1 MKEIIEKEAI
11 RRTAL
16 FQQAIELIAP
26 ITQTVKT
33 AKENKAIAGLHLY
46 PPDRRGMT
54 TVRGLLLCRTFHYS
68 GDRRRRRYV
77 LSISPSQGTIFIALE
92 EGYDMSEDDLA
103 QYEHAVDVVW
113 ENTYYQDK
121 RPTIDHLRQ
130 MIEEALITDA
140 VEIRA
145 KLGPRGV

>member
-16 FQQAIELIAP
+16 FQQAIELMAP
-26 ITQTVKT
+26 ITQIVKS
-33 AKENKAIAGLHLY
+33 AKECKAIAGLHLF

-54 TVRGLLLCRTFHYS
+54 SVQGLLLCRLFHYN
-68 GDRRRRRYV
+68 GGRRRRRYW
-77 LSISPSQGTIFIALE
+77 LSVSPSEKSIFIALE
-92 EGYDMSEDDLA
+92 EGYLMDDEDA
-103 QYEHAVDVVW
+103 VQYQDDVDVIW
-113 ENTYYQDK
+113 ENTYYEDK
-121 RPTIDHLRQ
+121 TPRIAQLKE

-140 VEIRA
+140 VEIRV

>member
-16 FQQAIELIAP
+16 FQQAIELMAP
-26 ITQTVKT
+26 ITQMVKK
-33 AKENKAIAGLHLY
+33 AKENKAIAGLHLF

-54 TVRGLLLCRTFHYS
+54 SVQGTLLCRTFHYD
-68 GDRRRRRYV
+68 GGRRRRLYW
-77 LSISPSQGTIFIALE
+77 LSVSPSEKSIFIALKDGYFLDDE
-92 EGYDMSEDDLA
+92 EA
-103 QYEHAVDVVW
+103 VQYQDNIDVIW
-113 ENTYYQDK
+113 ENTYYEDK
-121 RPTIDHLRQ
+121 APRIAHLKE

-140 VEIRA
+140 VEILT

>member
-26 ITQTVKT
+26 ITQMVKL
-33 AKENKAIAGLHLY
+33 AKESGAIAGLHLY

-54 TVRGLLLCRTFHYS
+54 SVQGLLLCRLFHYRS
-68 GDRRRRRYV
+68 GRQRRRYW
-77 LSISPSQGTIFIALE
+77 LSISPSEKSIFIALE
-92 EGYDMSEDDLA
+92 EGYLMDDEGA
-103 QYEHAVDVVW
+103 VKYQDDVDVIW

-121 RPTIDHLRQ
+121 TPPIAQLKE

-140 VEIRA
+140 VDIRA
-145 KLGPRGV
+145 KLRPRGV